1 MMIEPQNA
9 GMNPAISMP
18 SRISPANQSKSV
30 LMTSMNN
37 PNVNMIAGK
46 VIKANIG
53 LMNVFKKPMMSE
65 AMMAEKKFLTHI
77 PSTRNC
83 VI

>member
-1 MMIEPQNA
+1 MEPQNA

-18 SRISPANQSKSV
+18 SRISPANQSNSV
-30 LMTSMNN
+30 LMTSINN
-37 PNVNMIAGK
+37 PNVTIIAGK
-46 VIKANIG
+46 VIKVNIG
-53 LMNVFKKPMMSE
+53 FMKVFKKPITSD
-65 AMMAEKKFLTHI
+65 AIMAEKKFLTQI

>member
-9 GMNPAISMP
+9 GINPVISIP
-18 SRISPANQSKSV
+18 SSISPANQSKSV
-30 LMTSMNN
+30 LMTSINN
-37 PNVNMIAGK
+37 PKVNRIAGK

-53 LMNVFKKPMMSE
+53 LMNVFKKPMKSD
-65 AMMAEKKFLTHI
+65 AMIAEKKFLTKI

-83 VI
+83 NI

>member
-1 MMIEPQNA
+1 MEPQNA

-18 SRISPANQSKSV
+18 SRISPANQSNSV
-30 LMTSMNN
+30 LMTSINN
-37 PNVNMIAGK
+37 PNVTIIAGK
-46 VIKANIG
+46 VIKVNIG
-53 LMNVFKKPMMSE
+53 FMKVFKKPMMSD
-65 AMMAEKKFLTHI
+65 AMMAEKKFLTQI

>member
-1 MMIEPQNA
+1 MEPQNA

-18 SRISPANQSKSV
+18 SRISPANQSNSV
-30 LMTSMNN
+30 LMTSINN
-37 PNVNMIAGK
+37 PNVTIIAGK
-46 VIKANIG
+46 VIKVNIG
-53 LMNVFKKPMMSE
+53 FMNVFKKPMMSD
-65 AMMAEKKFLTHI
+65 AMMAEKKFLTQI

>member
-1 MMIEPQNA
+1 
-9 GMNPAISMP
+9 
-18 SRISPANQSKSV
+18 
-30 LMTSMNN
+30 MTSINN
-37 PNVNMIAGK
+37 PNVNRIAGK

-53 LMNVFKKPMMSE
+53 LMNVFKKPMKSD
-65 AMMAEKKFLTHI
+65 AMIAEKKFLTKI